1 MSLYNLNLA
10 AIWGCP
16 ESENP
21 MISRARS
28 LFSPSPETRRAL
40 QRAMALGAEAESRR
54 SAAQASNNG
63 DGRPS
68 RAHNGN
74 PYNGLYIYINISYI
88 YIYINNYMH
97 MYMCLCLCMCNYLY
111 IYMCVCVSSVPISG
125 LMTIPQSLP
134 VHSKHPWNV
143 EHSGMM
149 GWFFNYPVPRVYH
162 LVICY
167 TAMEH
172 HHF

>member
-74 PYNGLYIYINISYI
+74 PYNGLYIYINISCIYIIICICICAYVYACVII
-88 YIYINNYMH
+88 YIYI
-97 MYMCLCLCMCNYLY
+97 
-111 IYMCVCVSSVPISG
+111 CVCVSSVPISG

-149 GWFFNYPVPRVYH
+149 G
-162 LVICY
+162 
-167 TAMEH
+167 
-172 HHF
+172 

>member
-74 PYNGLYIYINISYI
+74 PYNGLYIYKHIIYIYIIICICICAYVYACVIIYI
-88 YIYINNYMH
+88 YIY
-97 MYMCLCLCMCNYLY
+97 
-111 IYMCVCVSSVPISG
+111 VCVSSVPISG